1 MSNTVRTPKGTE
13 LPLLNLKGKDY
24 LQVAHRIQWFNEV
37 ADRFRVV
44 TQFIK
49 LDDEQTIAQAHVTIF
64 NKEGVEIKAVTATK
78 RETKKDFSDHTEKAE
93 TGAIGRALALAGFGT
108 QFAISDL
115 DEGSRLADA
124 PVTNLKKETPKVEVA
139 KPSITAVTPLNT
151 LVGTP
156 ATVEQA
162 VAPAKIS
169 TFRKNKPAAP
179 EVTKQPSETTERV
192 NGWE

>member
-49 LDDEQTIAQAHVTIF
+49 LDNEQTIAQAHVTIF

-108 QFAISDL
+108 QFAVSDL

-124 PVTNLKKETPKVEVA
+124 PVTNLKKEVAKVEPI
-139 KPSITAVTPLNT
+139 KTSIAATNSTIAAITQLNT
-151 LVGTP
+151 LTSTP
-156 ATVEQA
+156 VTAEQA

-169 TFRKNKPAAP
+169 TFRKNKP
-179 EVTKQPSETTERV
+179 VTT
-192 NGWE
+192 